1 MLPVKEDLALD
12 SGQNGYSEMIRLI
25 KGGIGAMHRGYFS
38 ATTVIFLWMQ
48 LKKVSPEWAY
58 SEIFQPQQS
67 FSYGCS

>member
-1 MLPVKEDLALD
+1 MLPAKEDLALG
-12 SGQNGYSEMIRLI
+12 SATNGYSEMIRLI

-48 LKKVSPEWAY
+48 LKKVSLEWAY
-58 SEIFQPQQS
+58 SEIFQPQQA